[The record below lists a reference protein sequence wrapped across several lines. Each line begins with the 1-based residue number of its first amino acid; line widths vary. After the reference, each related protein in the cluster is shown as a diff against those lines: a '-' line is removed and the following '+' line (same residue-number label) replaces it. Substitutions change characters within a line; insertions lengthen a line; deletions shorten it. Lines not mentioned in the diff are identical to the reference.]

1 MKDFYEYLNR
11 EIEYFFEEQEFLDKE
26 FLLVDVSDYTYLDI
40 DEDEVDEKKLMFGSE
55 IVSIEL
61 EEEQLK
67 IVFNKFYLNDLRNE
81 LLIDWNE
88 QEIIKR
94 RNLIYR

>member
-55 IVSIEL
+55 ITSIEV
-61 EEEQLK
+61 EDEKMK
-67 IVFNKFYLNDLRNE
+67 IEFDRFYLNELRNE
-81 LLIDWNE
+81 LLNDWRE
-88 QEIIKR
+88 QMITTKKYLSR
-94 RNLIYR
+94 F